1 MLHFCRVKSNE
12 NDEGMRLLDTS
23 KQHWLYSLHAWN
35 AIPLRRTAISKART
49 GRIMRHGEPQ
59 EGEKTVQIVHR
70 IASVLR
76 AFGKQGLLGI
86 TDLSSETGLPK
97 STTHR
102 LVTALVNEGLL
113 VQDEDSHK
121 YALSLHVTALGASIL
136 NSHTVRKT
144 ARPILMELRD
154 QTRES
159 VHLAVLEGLEAVI
172 IDTEDSYFFVR
183 AVNVP
188 GQHLPAH
195 AVSTGKVLLAYQWET
210 RLREILAHT
219 TLMRY
224 TDSTI
229 TDPRLLLEEL
239 RIVRQRGY
247 AISQSELEE
256 GIDAVA
262 APIFDHLGTVVAAVS
277 IGGPSERCRPKQ
289 GELIGA
295 VTRAGQQISQTLRY
309 VGWH

>member
-1 MLHFCRVKSNE
+1 
-12 NDEGMRLLDTS
+12 
-23 KQHWLYSLHAWN
+23 
-35 AIPLRRTAISKART
+35 
-49 GRIMRHGEPQ
+49 MRHGEPLD
-59 EGEKTVQIVHR
+59 GEKTVQIVQR
-70 IASVLR
+70 IARVLG
-76 AFGKQGLLGI
+76 AFGNRGLLGI
-86 TDLSSETGLPK
+86 TDLANVTGLPK

-121 YALSLHVTALGASIL
+121 YALSLRVTALGASIL
-136 NSHTVRKT
+136 GSHTVRKSG
-144 ARPILMELRD
+144 RPMLMELRD

-159 VHLAVLEGLEAVI
+159 VHLAVLEGMEAVI
-172 IDTEDSYFFVR
+172 IDTEDSYFVVR

-210 RLREILAHT
+210 RLREIINHAELEA
-219 TLMRY
+219 Y
-224 TDSTI
+224 TERTI
-229 TDPRLLLEEL
+229 TDPHLLLEEL
-239 RIVRQRGY
+239 RRVRALGY
-247 AISQSELEE
+247 AISCGELEE

-262 APIFDHLGTVVAAVS
+262 APIFDHMGTVVAAVS

-289 GELIGA
+289 AEHIAA
-295 VTRAGQQISQTLRY
+295 VTRTGQQITQALRY

>member
-1 MLHFCRVKSNE
+1 
-12 NDEGMRLLDTS
+12 
-23 KQHWLYSLHAWN
+23 
-35 AIPLRRTAISKART
+35 
-49 GRIMRHGEPQ
+49 MRHGEPLD
-59 EGEKTVQIVHR
+59 GEKTVQIVHR

-76 AFGKQGLLGI
+76 AFGSQGLLGI
-86 TDLSSETGLPK
+86 TDLAGATGLPK

-121 YALSLHVTALGASIL
+121 YALSLRVTALGASIL
-136 NSHTVRKT
+136 SSHTVRRS

-154 QTRES
+154 ATHES
-159 VHLAVLEGLEAVI
+159 VHLAVLEGMEAVI
-172 IDTEDSYFFVR
+172 IDTEDSYFVVR

-195 AVSTGKVLLAYQWET
+195 AVSTGKVLLAYQWEV
-210 RLREILAHT
+210 RLREILNHT
-219 TLMRY
+219 PLAKY
-224 TDSTI
+224 TDRTI

-239 RIVRQRGY
+239 RSVRSLGY
-247 AISQSELEE
+247 SISCGELEE

-262 APIFDHLGTVVAAVS
+262 APIFDHLGSVVAAVS

-289 GELIGA
+289 SEHIAA
-295 VTRAGQQISQTLRY
+295 VTRAGHQISQALRY
-309 VGWH
+309 ISWH

>member
-1 MLHFCRVKSNE
+1 
-12 NDEGMRLLDTS
+12 
-23 KQHWLYSLHAWN
+23 
-35 AIPLRRTAISKART
+35 
-49 GRIMRHGEPQ
+49 MRHGEPQ
-59 EGEKTVQIVHR
+59 DGEKTVQIVHR

-86 TDLSSETGLPK
+86 TDLASATGLPK

-102 LVTALVNEGLL
+102 LVTALMNEGLL

-121 YALSLHVTALGASIL
+121 YALSLRVTALGASIL
-136 NSHTVRKT
+136 NSHTVRKS

-154 QTRES
+154 QTHES

-195 AVSTGKVLLAYQWET
+195 AVSTGKVLLAYQWEI

-219 TLMRY
+219 TLTRY

-239 RIVRQRGY
+239 RMVRQRGY

-262 APIFDHLGTVVAAVS
+262 APIFDHLGTAVASVS
-277 IGGPSERCRPKQ
+277 IGGPSERCRAKQ
-289 GELIGA
+289 GELILA

>member
-1 MLHFCRVKSNE
+1 
-12 NDEGMRLLDTS
+12 
-23 KQHWLYSLHAWN
+23 
-35 AIPLRRTAISKART
+35 
-49 GRIMRHGEPQ
+49 MRHGEPQ

-86 TDLSSETGLPK
+86 TDLSSMTGLPK

-154 QTRES
+154 QTHES

-219 TLMRY
+219 TLTRY

-239 RIVRQRGY
+239 RMVRQRGY

-262 APIFDHLGTVVAAVS
+262 APIFDHPGTVVAAVS

-289 GELIGA
+289 GELIVA

>member
-1 MLHFCRVKSNE
+1 
-12 NDEGMRLLDTS
+12 
-23 KQHWLYSLHAWN
+23 
-35 AIPLRRTAISKART
+35 
-49 GRIMRHGEPQ
+49 MRHGEPL
-59 EGEKTVQIVHR
+59 EGEKTVHIVHR

-76 AFGKQGLLGI
+76 AFGNQGLLGI
-86 TDLSSETGLPK
+86 TDLANVTGLPK

-121 YALSLHVTALGASIL
+121 YALSLRVTALGASIL
-136 NSHTVRKT
+136 SSHAVRKT
-144 ARPILMELRD
+144 ARPMLMELRD
-154 QTRES
+154 LTRES
-159 VHLAVLEGLEAVI
+159 VHLAVLEGMEAVI

-195 AVSTGKVLLAYQWET
+195 AVSTGKVLLAYQWEV
-210 RLREILAHT
+210 RLREILGHMS
-219 TLMRY
+219 LVRY
-224 TDSTI
+224 THNTI
-229 TDPRLLLEEL
+229 TDPRLLFEEL
-239 RIVRQRGY
+239 RSVRANGY
-247 AISQSELEE
+247 AISSGELED

-262 APIFDHLGTVVAAVS
+262 APIFDHLNTVVAAVS

-289 GELIGA
+289 AELIAA
-295 VTRAGQQISQTLRY
+295 VTRAGQQISQILRY

>member
-1 MLHFCRVKSNE
+1 
-12 NDEGMRLLDTS
+12 
-23 KQHWLYSLHAWN
+23 
-35 AIPLRRTAISKART
+35 
-49 GRIMRHGEPQ
+49 MRHGEPL

-70 IASVLR
+70 IAGVLR

-86 TDLSSETGLPK
+86 TDLANATGLPK

-121 YALSLHVTALGASIL
+121 YTLSLHVTALGASIL
-136 NSHTVRKT
+136 SSNTVRRS

-154 QTRES
+154 QTRKS

-172 IDTEDSYFFVR
+172 IDTEDSYYFVR

-195 AVSTGKVLLAYQWET
+195 AISTGKVLLAYQWDV
-210 RLREILAHT
+210 RLREILSHAQLT
-219 TLMRY
+219 SY
-224 TDSTI
+224 TERTI
-229 TDPRLLLEEL
+229 TDPRLLHEEL
-239 RIVRQRGY
+239 RRVRAIGY
-247 AISQSELEE
+247 AISRGELED

-262 APIFDHLGTVVAAVS
+262 APIFDHLGTIVASVS
-277 IGGPSERCRPKQ
+277 IGGPSERCRPRQ
-289 GELIGA
+289 AELVAA
-295 VTRAGQQISQTLRY
+295 VTLAGQQVTQALRY